1 MLSFADAVRRCW
13 RRLLGTVPEP
23 AGRRRRLVTVVVSVL
38 ALTGATTGVVLATV
52 GGKPAEVTGLSAPVP
67 QFPQFPQSS
76 PAPTRSTGPVVPML
90 GGNADGSGTPLA
102 VPVARTTE
110 SPSGSPSSGR
120 GTTPA
125 GTTPAGTAPAG
136 TTPTG
141 TAPTG
146 TAPASTASAGAASPG
161 TGTPSASPTGASP
174 GSTTSAGTQA
184 AGPARSAKS
193 GGIAPLRGLKQTG
206 LLVVA
211 PFSLSRQVLNAVA
224 RQPGVTGA
232 EPIEAAKIK
241 INGAFT
247 AVLGVNPSRFRGYA
261 AKSMAASNRL
271 WQGVAAGG
279 VAVSYTM
286 GTLDKLSLGGQ
297 VTVAGRQT
305 ERLPVIAFGTVGI
318 GGVDAVMSDSVAR
331 SLGVPAGN
339 AIVVSAPPSNVASL
353 TARIKAVLPKGAGV
367 EALVTEVTRSG
378 RTSPV
383 GTAPSAADGRGG
395 VSASQLTEA
404 LRAAESRKGLP
415 YVWGASGPRSF
426 DCSGLVQWS
435 FAQAGITMPR
445 VAADQAR
452 AGLAV
457 PAAQLQPGD
466 LLFYHT
472 DPTDPG
478 YISHVAIYLGNG
490 WMIQAPQPGMDVEIV
505 PASFGSQFAGA
516 VRVYPRIAASVAS
529 GLA

>member
-1 MLSFADAVRRCW
+1 MLGSMPSLADAVRRLW
-13 RRLLGTVPEP
+13 RRLLRTASGWSFSHGSFSHGSFSH
-23 AGRRRRLVTVVVSVL
+23 GRTIPVAISVL
-38 ALTGATTGVVLATV
+38 ALAGTTTGVVLATA
-52 GGKPAEVTGLSAPVP
+52 GGNSADVSSQARPA
-67 QFPQFPQSS
+67 PQSR
-76 PAPTRSTGPVVPML
+76 PAPAKSSGPVVPML

-102 VPVARTTE
+102 VPVAKALG
-110 SPSGSPSSGR
+110 PSV
-120 GTTPA
+120 
-125 GTTPAGTAPAG
+125 
-136 TTPTG
+136 
-141 TAPTG
+141 
-146 TAPASTASAGAASPG
+146 
-161 TGTPSASPTGASP
+161 
-174 GSTTSAGTQA
+174 
-184 AGPARSAKS
+184 
-193 GGIAPLRGLKQTG
+193 APLRGLKQAS

-211 PFSLSRQVLNAVA
+211 PFSLSPRVLAAVA
-224 RQPGVTGA
+224 RLPGVTGA

-247 AVLGVNPSRFRGYA
+247 AILGVNPSRFRGYA
-261 AKSMAASNRL
+261 AKSMAASDRL
-271 WQGVAAGG
+271 WQGIDAGG
-279 VAVSYTM
+279 MAVSYTM

-305 ERLPVIAFGTVGI
+305 ERLPVVAFGTVGI
-318 GGVDAVMSDSVAR
+318 GGVDAVVSDSVAR
-331 SLGVPAGN
+331 SLGAPTRN
-339 AIVVSAPPSNVASL
+339 AIVVSAPPSSVASL

-378 RTSPV
+378 RASPV
-383 GTAPSAADGRGG
+383 GTAPGAADGSGAVNAAR
-395 VSASQLTEA
+395 LTEA

-415 YVWGASGPRSF
+415 YVWGASGPSSF

-457 PAAQLQPGD
+457 PASQLQAGD